1 MIDHLIKRS
10 ISSPVLIYTLRCLLG
25 FTIGYLLYT
34 KFVHFELFWSLLSI
48 ILVISPEE
56 NDSKRLSI
64 ERFKSNFVGSFVA
77 LFCIL
82 INGNS
87 LYMIVIGMLA
97 TILVCRFFHIMNM
110 ARVAVV
116 ALLIIMVQPHQ
127 EELSYTPIL
136 RFASV
141 GIGCLIG
148 LSIVVSSAYILRKIR
163 KQLGVFIEQ

>member
-1 MIDHLIKRS
+1 MIDRLIIKC
-10 ISSPVLIYTLRCLLG
+10 ISSPVLIYMLRCLIG
-25 FTIGYLLYT
+25 FSIGYVLYT
-34 KFVHFELFWSLLSI
+34 RFVHFELFWSLLSI

-56 NDSKRLSI
+56 SDSKRLSI

-77 LFCIL
+77 LLCIM
-82 INGNS
+82 INGNA
-87 LYMIVIGMLA
+87 LYMIVIGILI
-97 TILVCRFFHIMNM
+97 TILVCRFFKIMNM

-116 ALLIIMVQPHQ
+116 ALLIIMVQPHK

-148 LSIVVSSAYILRKIR
+148 LSIVVSSAYVLRVVR
-163 KQLGVFIEQ
+163 KRFGIFIEQ